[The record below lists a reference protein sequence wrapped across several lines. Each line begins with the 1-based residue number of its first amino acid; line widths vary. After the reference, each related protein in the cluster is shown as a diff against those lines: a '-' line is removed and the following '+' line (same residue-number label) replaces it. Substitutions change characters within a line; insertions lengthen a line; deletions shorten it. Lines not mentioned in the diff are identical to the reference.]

1 LRRPPGMTYKP
12 GEAMIFNRYVFYVA
26 LTISLAASGCAY
38 NVPIVADPVK
48 DMRQSRLAGKKMPIK
63 VGLYL
68 SDDLK
73 NYIYEQQRMGTT
85 FQMNV
90 GEYLLPIAMKMGST
104 MFDKVTVVNALP
116 PYSGTYRP
124 DVEAVIS
131 PEILSCYGD
140 AVGAFSG
147 YIKAKTKMRVT
158 AYDLDGNVLWQDEA
172 TGESKSRHMDFVKTL
187 VDGMAEVGKT
197 GYKAAFSAATQIIND
212 FYARPPQDLLSLLEI
227 KKAEN
232 LRNSGAL
239 PDFELFKNLYEKGQF
254 QYDKKNYYQS
264 SYLFAK
270 AANIASDEPAA
281 LFYTGA
287 SYTYTGDKARAL
299 KKFEDIIKK
308 QPSGPEA
315 RDSKKWIQRLDDPLE
330 IGVFGTHK
338 SNWSVS
344 NNKIIHDAL
353 INSGM
358 YKVINSDRLTP
369 PTGPMPSP
377 EFSKFLDDCYKIGI
391 KVVILHDVASFSKK
405 PQYDFYSGEDVATE
419 HRIRISAKVY
429 STKKKQLKTELQI
442 NERTSTIQEQ
452 TEAEEIETRH
462 QLLQRGAKKL
472 ALQLLK
478 NDIF

>member
-1 LRRPPGMTYKP
+1 MLL
-12 GEAMIFNRYVFYVA
+12 NRYVFYIVLIIA
-26 LTISLAASGCAY
+26 IVMPGCAY

-48 DMRQSRLAGKKMPIK
+48 DMRQSRLVRKKLPIK
-63 VGLYL
+63 VGMYL

-90 GEYLLPIAMKMGST
+90 GQYLAPITMKMGSA
-104 MFDKVTVVNALP
+104 MFDNVAVVNALP
-116 PYSGTYRP
+116 PYNGNYRP

-140 AVGAFSG
+140 AVGSFSG
-147 YIKAKTKMRVT
+147 YIKAKIKLRVT
-158 AYDLDGNVLWQDEA
+158 VYDLDGNILWRDGA
-172 TGESKSRHMDFVKTL
+172 IGESKSRNMDFVKTL
-187 VDGMAEVGKT
+187 VDGLGEVGKT
-197 GYKAAFSAATQIIND
+197 GYRAAFAAASQISSD
-212 FYARPPQDLLSLLEI
+212 FYARPSQELLSLLEI

-232 LRNSGAL
+232 LRKQEAL

-254 QYDKKNYYQS
+254 QYDKKNYHQS

-270 AANIASDEPAA
+270 ASNIASDEPAA
-281 LFYTGA
+281 LFYSGA
-287 SYTYTGDKARAL
+287 SYTYTGDKSRAL
-299 KKFEDIIKK
+299 KKFEDIIRK

-315 RDSKKWIQRLDDPLE
+315 SDSRKWIQRLDDPLA
-330 IGVFGTHK
+330 IGVFG
-338 SNWSVS
+338 SNNSDWSAS
-344 NNKIIHDAL
+344 NNKIIQDAL

-358 YKVINSDRLTP
+358 YDVINTAKLIP
-369 PTGPMPSP
+369 PANPMPSP
-377 EFSKFLDDCYKIGI
+377 EFSKFLDDCYNNGI

-419 HRIRISAKVY
+419 HTIKINAKVY
-429 STKKKQLKTELQI
+429 STKKKQLKTELHI
-442 NERTSTIQEQ
+442 NESSSVIQEQ
-452 TEAEEIETRH
+452 SAAEETETRH
-462 QLLQRGAKKL
+462 QLLQRGARKL

>member
-1 LRRPPGMTYKP
+1 ML
-12 GEAMIFNRYVFYVA
+12 FNRYAFYVLLIIA
-26 LTISLAASGCAY
+26 IVTPGCAY

-48 DMRQSRLAGKKMPIK
+48 DMRQSRLVRKKLPIK
-63 VGLYL
+63 VGMYL

-73 NYIYEQQRMGTT
+73 SYIYEQQRMGTT

-90 GEYLLPIAMKMGST
+90 GEYLLPIAMKMGAA
-104 MFDKVTVVNALP
+104 MFDKVILVNSLP
-116 PYSGTYRP
+116 PYAGNYRP

-140 AVGAFSG
+140 AVGAFAG
-147 YIKAKTKMRVT
+147 YIKAKTKLRVT
-158 AYDLDGNVLWQDEA
+158 AYDLGGNVLWQDEA
-172 TGESKSRHMDFVKTL
+172 IGESKSRDMDFAKTL
-187 VDGMAEVGKT
+187 LTGMEEVGKT
-197 GYKAAFSAATQIIND
+197 GYQAAFSAASQIIND
-212 FYARPPQDLLSLLEI
+212 FYARPPQEVLSLLEI

-232 LRNSGAL
+232 LRNQGAL

-264 SYLFAK
+264 LYLFAK
-270 AANIASDEPAA
+270 ASNIASDEPST

-287 SYTYTGDKARAL
+287 SYTHTGDKSRAL
-299 KKFEDIIKK
+299 KKFEDIIKQ

-330 IGVFGTHK
+330 IGIFGRNK
-338 SNWSVS
+338 SNSS
-344 NNKIIHDAL
+344 GLNDQAIHEAL

-358 YKVINSDRLTP
+358 YEVINTAKLVPPASPTPSD
-369 PTGPMPSP
+369 
-377 EFSKFLDDCYKIGI
+377 FSKFLDSCYKKGI
-391 KVVILHDVASFSKK
+391 KVVIFHDIASFSKK

-419 HRIRISAKVY
+419 HTVRISAKVY
-429 STKKKQLKTELQI
+429 STKKKQLKTELLI
-442 NERTSTIQEQ
+442 SERSSILQAQTAEQEM
-452 TEAEEIETRH
+452 ETRR